1 MSGERRESPRALRKN
16 KCLDTLTS
24 GLKHRK
30 ETPRAKMKGA
40 VNQTLYPYQ
49 LLAKLGLILD

>member
-1 MSGERRESPRALRKN
+1 MSRERREYPRALQNN
-16 KCLDTLTS
+16 KYLDTLTS

-30 ETPRAKMKGA
+30 EAPRAKMKGA
-40 VNQTLYPYQ
+40 VNQTLYPYW